1 MSKKL
6 PIYFSDGAWTS
17 LQALMGPEGKPSPTV
32 NAIFEQIAF
41 QTDLIDKLGL
51 TPILPKSKAAIP
63 FALERIP
70 AGPAF
75 TTKDDVATT
84 VDLNEYL
91 IHNPI
96 SSFIARVDS
105 ESMLGAGLEVD
116 DPIIIDRS
124 IEAAHQDIVV
134 ALIDNKDSTIKR
146 LMITAKMSKND
157 IREIF
162 GDENYPLPKV
172 WLKAENPAYEHI
184 IPADNQTV
192 VVWGVVT
199 FNLKRMH
206 YRS

>member
-6 PIYFSDGAWTS
+6 PIYFSDGAWSS
-17 LQALMGPEGKPSPTV
+17 LQDLMGPDGKPSPTV
-32 NAIFEQIAF
+32 NAVFEQISM
-41 QTDLIDKLGL
+41 QVDLIEKLGL
-51 TPILPKSKAAIP
+51 TLIQPKAKSSIP
-63 FALERIP
+63 MALERIP

-75 TTKDDVATT
+75 ATKDDLDTT

-96 SSFIARVDS
+96 SSFMARVDS

-124 IEAAHQDIVV
+124 IEAAHQDVVV

-146 LMITAKMSKND
+146 LMITAKMSKAE
-157 IREIF
+157 IKEIF
-162 GDENYPLPKV
+162 GDEDYPLPKV
-172 WLKAENPAYEHI
+172 WLKAENPAYQHI
-184 IPADNQTV
+184 IPKDNQTV

-199 FNLKRMH
+199 FNLKRMCN
-206 YRS
+206 RS

>member
-6 PIYFSDGAWTS
+6 PIYFSEGAWSS
-17 LQALMGPEGKPSPTV
+17 LQELMGPDGKPSPTV
-32 NAIFEQIAF
+32 NAVFEQISMQA
-41 QTDLIDKLGL
+41 DLIDKLGL
-51 TPILPKSKAAIP
+51 TPILPKSKTSIP
-63 FALERIP
+63 MSLERIP

-75 TTKDDVATT
+75 ATKDDLDTS

-96 SSFIARVDS
+96 SSFMARVDS
-105 ESMLGAGLEVD
+105 ESMLGAGLEID

-146 LMITAKMSKND
+146 LMITAKMSKSE
-157 IREIF
+157 IKEIF
-162 GDENYPLPKV
+162 GDEDYPLPKV
-172 WLKAENPAYEHI
+172 WLKAENPAFQHI
-184 IPADNQTV
+184 LPKDNQTV

-199 FNLKRMH
+199 FNLKRMCN
-206 YRS
+206 RS

>member
-6 PIYFSDGAWTS
+6 SIYFSEGAWSS
-17 LQALMGPEGKPSPTV
+17 LQELMGPDGKPSPTV
-32 NAIFEQIAF
+32 NAIFEQISMQA
-41 QTDLIDKLGL
+41 DLIDKLGL
-51 TPILPKSKAAIP
+51 TPILPKSKTSIP
-63 FALERIP
+63 MSLERIP

-75 TTKDDVATT
+75 ATKDDLDTS

-96 SSFIARVDS
+96 SSFMARVDS
-105 ESMLGAGLEVD
+105 ESMLGAGLEID

-124 IEAAHQDIVV
+124 IEAVHQDIVV

-146 LMITAKMSKND
+146 LMITAKMSKFE
-157 IREIF
+157 IKEIF
-162 GDENYPLPKV
+162 GDEDYPLPKV
-172 WLKAENPAYEHI
+172 WLKAENPAFQHI
-184 IPADNQTV
+184 IPNDSQTV

-199 FNLKRMH
+199 FNLKRMC

>member
-6 PIYFSDGAWTS
+6 PIYFSEGAWTS
-17 LQALMGPEGKPSPTV
+17 LQTLMGQDGKPSPTI
-32 NAIFEQIAF
+32 NTLLEQISI

-51 TPILPKSKAAIP
+51 TPILPKSKANIP
-63 FALERIP
+63 MALERIP

-75 TTKDDVATT
+75 ATKDDLDTT

-96 SSFIARVDS
+96 SSFMARVDS
-105 ESMLGAGLEVD
+105 ESMLGAGLEID

-157 IREIF
+157 IKEIF
-162 GDENYPLPKV
+162 GDEDYPLPKV

-184 IPADNQTV
+184 IPAENQTV

>member
-6 PIYFSDGAWTS
+6 PIYFSDLGWSS
-17 LQALMGPEGKPSPTV
+17 LQNLMGQDGKPSPTI
-32 NAIFEQIAF
+32 NILLEQIAF

-51 TPILPKSKAAIP
+51 TPILPKSKASIP
-63 FALERIP
+63 MALERIP

-75 TTKDDVATT
+75 ATKDDMSTT

-157 IREIF
+157 IKEIF
-162 GDENYPLPKV
+162 GDEDYPLPKV

-184 IPADNQTV
+184 IPKDNQTV

>member
-6 PIYFSDGAWTS
+6 PIYFSDGAWSS
-17 LQALMGPEGKPSPTV
+17 LKDLMGPDGKPSPTV
-32 NAIFEQIAF
+32 NAVFEQISM
-41 QTDLIDKLGL
+41 QIDLIDKLGL
-51 TPILPKSKAAIP
+51 TLIQPKTKSSIP
-63 FALERIP
+63 MALERIP

-75 TTKDDVATT
+75 ATKDDIETT

-96 SSFIARVDS
+96 SSFMARVDS
-105 ESMLGAGLEVD
+105 ESMLGAGLEID

-157 IREIF
+157 IKEIF
-162 GDENYPLPKV
+162 GDEDYPLPKV
-172 WLKAENPAYEHI
+172 WLKAENPAFQHI

-199 FNLKRMH
+199 FNLKRMCN
-206 YRS
+206 RS

>member
-6 PIYFSDGAWTS
+6 PIYFSEGAWTS
-17 LQALMGPEGKPSPTV
+17 LQTLMGQDGKPSPTI
-32 NAIFEQIAF
+32 NTLLEQISM

-51 TPILPKSKAAIP
+51 TPILPKSKANIP
-63 FALERIP
+63 MALERIP

-75 TTKDDVATT
+75 ATKDDLDTT

-96 SSFIARVDS
+96 SSFMARVDS
-105 ESMLGAGLEVD
+105 ESMLGAGLEID

-157 IREIF
+157 IKEIF

>member
-6 PIYFSDGAWTS
+6 PIYFSDGAWSS
-17 LQALMGPEGKPSPTV
+17 LQDLMGPDGKPSPTV
-32 NAIFEQIAF
+32 NAVFEQISMQA
-41 QTDLIDKLGL
+41 DLIDKLGL
-51 TPILPKSKAAIP
+51 TPILPKSKASIP
-63 FALERIP
+63 MSLERIP

-75 TTKDDVATT
+75 ATKDDLDTS

-96 SSFIARVDS
+96 SSFMARVDS
-105 ESMLGAGLEVD
+105 ESMLGAGLEID

-146 LMITAKMSKND
+146 LMITAKMSKAD
-157 IREIF
+157 IKEIF
-162 GDENYPLPKV
+162 GDEDYPLPKL

>member
-6 PIYFSDGAWTS
+6 PIYFSDDAWQS
-17 LQALMGPEGKPSPTV
+17 LQNIMGQDGKPSPTI
-32 NAIFEQIAF
+32 NTLLEQISI

-51 TPILPKSKAAIP
+51 TPILPKSKASIP
-63 FALERIP
+63 LSLERIP

-75 TTKDDVATT
+75 ATKDDIETT

-96 SSFIARVDS
+96 SSFMARVDS
-105 ESMLGAGLEVD
+105 ESMLGAGLEID

-146 LMITAKMSKND
+146 LMITAKMSKAE
-157 IREIF
+157 IKEIF
-162 GDENYPLPKV
+162 GDEEYPLPNV
-172 WLKAENPAYEHI
+172 WLKAENPAFQHI
-184 IPADNQTV
+184 IPKDNQTV

-199 FNLKRMH
+199 FNLKRMC

>member
-6 PIYFSDGAWTS
+6 PIYFSDGAWSS
-17 LQALMGPEGKPSPTV
+17 LQDLMGPDGKPSPTV
-32 NAIFEQIAF
+32 NAVLEQISI
-41 QTDLIDKLGL
+41 QKDLIDKLGL
-51 TPILPKSKAAIP
+51 TPILPKSKTSIP
-63 FALERIP
+63 MALERIP

-75 TTKDDVATT
+75 ATKDDLDTT

-96 SSFIARVDS
+96 SSFMARVDS
-105 ESMLGAGLEVD
+105 ESMLGAGLEID

-157 IREIF
+157 IKEIF

>member
-6 PIYFSDGAWTS
+6 PIYFSDDAWQS
-17 LQALMGPEGKPSPTV
+17 LQNIMGQDGKPSPTI
-32 NAIFEQIAF
+32 NTLLEQISI

-51 TPILPKSKAAIP
+51 TPILPKSKASIP
-63 FALERIP
+63 LSLERIP

-75 TTKDDVATT
+75 ATKDDIETT

-96 SSFIARVDS
+96 SSFMARVDS
-105 ESMLGAGLEVD
+105 ESMLGAGLEID

-124 IEAAHQDIVV
+124 IEAAHLDIVV

-146 LMITAKMSKND
+146 LMITAKMSKAE
-157 IREIF
+157 IKEIF
-162 GDENYPLPKV
+162 GDEDYPLPNI
-172 WLKAENPAYEHI
+172 WLKAENPAFQHI
-184 IPADNQTV
+184 IPKDNQTV

-199 FNLKRMH
+199 FNLKRMC

>member
-6 PIYFSDGAWTS
+6 PIYFSDGAWSS
-17 LQALMGPEGKPSPTV
+17 LQDLMGPDGKPSPTV
-32 NAIFEQIAF
+32 NAVFEQISM
-41 QTDLIDKLGL
+41 QIDLIDKLGL
-51 TPILPKSKAAIP
+51 TLIQPKAKSSIP
-63 FALERIP
+63 MALERIP

-75 TTKDDVATT
+75 ATKDDIDTT

-96 SSFIARVDS
+96 SSFMARVDS
-105 ESMLGAGLEVD
+105 ESMLGAGLEID

-146 LMITAKMSKND
+146 LMITAKMSKAD
-157 IREIF
+157 IKEIF
-162 GDENYPLPKV
+162 GDEDYPLPKV
-172 WLKAENPAYEHI
+172 WLKAENPAFQHI
-184 IPADNQTV
+184 IPKDNQTV

-199 FNLKRMH
+199 FNLKRMCN
-206 YRS
+206 RS

>member
-6 PIYFSDGAWTS
+6 PIYFSDDAWQS
-17 LQALMGPEGKPSPTV
+17 LQNIMGQDGKPSPTI
-32 NAIFEQIAF
+32 NTLLEQISI

-51 TPILPKSKAAIP
+51 TPILPKSKASIP
-63 FALERIP
+63 LSLERIP

-75 TTKDDVATT
+75 ATKDDIETT

-96 SSFIARVDS
+96 SSFMARVDS
-105 ESMLGAGLEVD
+105 ESMLGAGLEID

-146 LMITAKMSKND
+146 LMITAKMSKAE
-157 IREIF
+157 IKEIF
-162 GDENYPLPKV
+162 GDEDYPLPNV
-172 WLKAENPAYEHI
+172 WLKAENPAFQHI
-184 IPADNQTV
+184 IPKDNQTV

-199 FNLKRMH
+199 FNLKRMC

>member
-6 PIYFSDGAWTS
+6 PIYFSDLGWSS
-17 LQALMGPEGKPSPTV
+17 LQNLMGQDGKPSPTI
-32 NAIFEQIAF
+32 NILLEQIAF

-51 TPILPKSKAAIP
+51 TPILPKSKASIP
-63 FALERIP
+63 MALERIP

-75 TTKDDVATT
+75 ATKDDMTTT

-105 ESMLGAGLEVD
+105 ESMLGAGLEVN

-157 IREIF
+157 IKEIF

>member
-6 PIYFSDGAWTS
+6 PIYFSDDAWQS
-17 LQALMGPEGKPSPTV
+17 LQNIMGQDGKPSPTI
-32 NAIFEQIAF
+32 NTLLEQISI

-51 TPILPKSKAAIP
+51 TPILPKSKASIP
-63 FALERIP
+63 LSLERIP

-75 TTKDDVATT
+75 ATKDDIETT
-84 VDLNEYL
+84 IDLNEYL

-96 SSFIARVDS
+96 SSFMARVDS
-105 ESMLGAGLEVD
+105 ESMLGAGLEID

-146 LMITAKMSKND
+146 LMITAKMSKAE
-157 IREIF
+157 IKEIF
-162 GDENYPLPKV
+162 GDEDYPLPNV
-172 WLKAENPAYEHI
+172 WLKAENPAFQHI
-184 IPADNQTV
+184 IPKDNQTV

-199 FNLKRMH
+199 FNLKRMC